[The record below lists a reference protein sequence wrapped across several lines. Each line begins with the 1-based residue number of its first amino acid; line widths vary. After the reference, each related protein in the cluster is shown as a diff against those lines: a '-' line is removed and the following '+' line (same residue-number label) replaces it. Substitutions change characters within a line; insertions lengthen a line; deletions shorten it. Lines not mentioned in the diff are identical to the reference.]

1 MELTRDKSFF
11 KNFFSLYVIIV
22 LQNVIV
28 LSVNLADNIMVGAYN
43 ETSLSGVASVNQ
55 LQFIFQQIIMGTGET
70 LVVMGS
76 QYWGQKR
83 TKPIKAL
90 GAGALYLGL
99 FFGLLLFALACVMPH
114 SLVRVFTPHEAIIAE
129 GVKYIEIIKYTYP
142 IFAVTNILLAE
153 LKSVETVRISFYTSL
168 MALVLNCSINY
179 TLIGGHF
186 GAPALGV
193 RGAAIGTLVSR
204 IAEFA
209 VVVIYV
215 AFFDKKLRVRP
226 SDILRPDG
234 VLVADYFKKCVYFV
248 VVAGMFGLSTALQT
262 VILGHMNESAIAAN
276 SVATT
281 LFQVL
286 KVASVGAASATSIVI
301 GKTIGKGELQKLK
314 GYVNT
319 LQLMFLAIGFTTSV
333 LLFFLRFPILSLYDL
348 SPATKKMAEQFILV
362 LCVTG
367 FGTAYEMPVITGI
380 IRGGGD
386 SRFVF
391 INDLI
396 SIWGIVLPVSFCAA
410 FVWQLPPY
418 LIVLLLNGDQ
428 IFKCAA
434 AAIRV
439 NRYHWI
445 KKLTRE

>member
-11 KNFFSLYVIIV
+11 KSFFSLYILIV

-28 LSVNLADNIMVGAYN
+28 LSVNLADNVMVGAYN

-55 LQFIFQQIIMGTGET
+55 LQFIFQQIIMGIGDA

-83 TKPIKAL
+83 TNPIKSL
-90 GAGALYLGL
+90 GTAALYLGL
-99 FFGLLLFALACVMPH
+99 FVGFLLFVLASFFP
-114 SLVRVFTPHEAIIAE
+114 SALVRIFTPGEAIIAE

-142 IFAVTNILLAE
+142 LFAVTNILLAQ

-168 MALVLNCSINY
+168 MALLVNCSINY

-186 GAPALGV
+186 GAPAMGV

-204 IAEFA
+204 ILEFF
-209 VVVIYV
+209 VVLTYLLFI
-215 AFFDKKLRVRP
+215 DKKLAAKISDFVRP
-226 SDILRPDG
+226 DKIL
-234 VLVADYFKKCVYFV
+234 LVDYFKKCGYFV
-248 VVAGMFGLSTALQT
+248 VVSTMFGVSTALQT
-262 VILGHMNESAIAAN
+262 VILGHMNDSAIAAN

-286 KVASVGAASATSIVI
+286 KVASVGAASATSVII
-301 GKTIGKGELQKLK
+301 GKTVGKGELKKLK

-319 LQLMFLAIGFTTSV
+319 LQLMFLSIGILTSIV
-333 LLFFLRFPILSLYDL
+333 LFFLRTPILSLYDL
-348 SPATKKMAEQFILV
+348 APETKVMAEQFILV
-362 LCVTG
+362 LCITCI
-367 FGTAYEMPVITGI
+367 GTAYEMPVITGI

-396 SIWGIVLPVSFCAA
+396 SIWCIVLPVSFAAA
-410 FVWQLPPY
+410 FLWKWEPY
-418 LIVLLLNGDQ
+418 IIVFCLNSDQ

-445 KKLTRE
+445 KKMTV

>member
-1 MELTRDKSFF
+1 MELTRDKGFF
-11 KNFFSLYVIIV
+11 KNFFSLYVVIV
-22 LQNVIV
+22 LQNIIV

-55 LQFIFQQIIMGTGET
+55 LQFVFQQLIMGTGDA

-83 TKPIKAL
+83 TAPVKSL
-90 GAGALYLGL
+90 GAGAMYLGL
-99 FFGLLLFALACVMPH
+99 SLGFVLFLLASFFPH
-114 SLVRVFTPHEAIIAE
+114 ALVRLFTPHEAIIAE
-129 GVKYIEIIKYTYP
+129 GVKYLQLIKYTYP
-142 IFAVTNILLAE
+142 IFAVTNLLLAQ
-153 LKSVETVRISFYTSL
+153 LKAVETVKISFYTSL
-168 MALVLNCSINY
+168 MALVVNCSINY

-186 GAPALGV
+186 GAPVLGV
-193 RGAAIGTLVSR
+193 RGAAIGTMTAR
-204 IAEFA
+204 ILELI
-209 VVVIYV
+209 VVVCYL
-215 AFFDKKLRVRP
+215 AFADKKLAVR
-226 SDILRPDG
+226 LRDFFGPDRK
-234 VLVADYFKKCVYFV
+234 LVGDYLKHCVYFV
-248 VVAGMFGLSTALQT
+248 VVSGMFGLSTALQT

-286 KVASVGAASATSIVI
+286 KVASVGAASATSIII
-301 GKTIGKGELQKLK
+301 GKTIGKGELNKLK

-319 LQLMFLAIGFTTSV
+319 LQLMFLTIGLITSS
-333 LLFFLRFPILSLYDL
+333 LLFVLRYPILSLYDL
-348 SPATKKMAEQFILV
+348 SETTKTMAEQFILV

-396 SIWGIVLPVSFCAA
+396 SIWGIVLPVSFAAA
-410 FVWQLPPY
+410 FLFKWPPY
-418 LIVLLLNGDQ
+418 VIVFCLNSDQ
-428 IFKCAA
+428 LFKCAA

-445 KKLTRE
+445 KKLTR